1 MCLNLQETHLNSAH
15 PLFVPSADRVLTR
28 AQRCLKW
35 ARGFGL
41 RIVHVHTI
49 RAGDRALCPS
59 PPIPGF
65 EPRASEAVIQKHA
78 HSFFSS
84 AEFARLEGAAR
95 DIIAL
100 GFTTTQDCLAAAID
114 ADRVGARL
122 AFVSDAIASTAMAPF
137 GAEIVDAIALG
148 VLAQFAGQVSSE
160 ELIART
166 GGEPTWKMAR
176 SLVVDTSQAGRA

>member
-35 ARGFGL
+35 ARTLGL

-49 RAGDRALCPS
+49 RADDKAVRPS

-65 EPRASEAVIQKHA
+65 EPRASEAVILKHA
-78 HSFFSS
+78 YSFFSS
-84 AEFARLEGAAR
+84 TDFARLESKAR
-95 DIIAL
+95 DIVAL
-100 GFTTTQDCLAAAID
+100 GFTTSQDCLAAAFD
-114 ADRVGARL
+114 ADRAGARL
-122 AFVSDAIASTAMAPF
+122 LFVSDAIASTAMAPF

-166 GGEPTWKMAR
+166 EYGPTRAKAR
-176 SLVVDTSQAGRA
+176 SLVVDQAGRA